1 MEGLILMDNKTKKI
15 YNLPRAAGKT
25 TRMMYLSEHYQVPIL
40 CTVTGKHIIKEK
52 AAKFGI
58 DIPEPITPQDIVGKK
73 IKCNEII
80 IDEAEFVL
88 KDLIVAITGN
98 PVSVV
103 AASISDEDNTNLI
116 RRFGSGD
123 YVDNVIKE

>member
-1 MEGLILMDNKTKKI
+1 MYNQTKKI

-40 CTVTGKHIIKEK
+40 CTVTGKHIIQKK

-58 DIPEPITPQDIVGKK
+58 DIPEPITPQDIVDKK
-73 IKCNEII
+73 IKCDEII

-88 KDLIVAITGN
+88 KDLIVAITKQ

-103 AASISDEDNTNLI
+103 AASMSDEDNKNLI
-116 RRFGSGD
+116 RRFDSSD